1 MPSGGHAANVGNAV
15 QFLKRVKNKN
25 LHSYNLFISSLNVY
39 LRDMVINTYS
49 CTDTQQLNVN
59 VHSNFSHNSQKEE
72 IIPVATNKP
81 NVVYS
86 YCRLLLDHKKEWRA
100 STWVPTD
107 STVLSEGA
115 HHKGYFSMTPL
126 WHSHRL
132 SRALICLGEVREWR
146 KMMNTQRDK
155 I

>member
-1 MPSGGHAANVGNAV
+1 MPSGRHAANVGNAV
-15 QFLKRVKNKN
+15 QFFKRVKNKN

-39 LRDMVINTYS
+39 LRDMVIHTYS

-86 YCRLLLDHKKEWRA
+86 YCRLLLDHKKE
-100 STWVPTD
+100 
-107 STVLSEGA
+107 
-115 HHKGYFSMTPL
+115 
-126 WHSHRL
+126 
-132 SRALICLGEVREWR
+132 
-146 KMMNTQRDK
+146 
-155 I
+155 